1 MRTAL
6 ILFALLLS
14 GPLAA
19 AELVLI
25 ANPKSGIT
33 QLGKDD
39 VVNIYLGRYRRLPSG
54 LTAEPVD
61 QPADS
66 ELRARFYRQLVG
78 KNMTEINAYWARLR
92 FSGDVL
98 PPHALPNYRAVVDA
112 VRRNPKGI
120 GYVDAGT
127 ATDAVRVVLRLK
139 ED

>member
-1 MRTAL
+1 MRTV
-6 ILFALLLS
+6 LLLLALWLS
-14 GPLAA
+14 APAAA

-78 KNMTEINAYWARLR
+78 KSMTEINAYWARLV
-92 FSGDVL
+92 FSGKTQ
-98 PPHALPNYRAVVDA
+98 PPQVADSASDAIRLVARQPTALAYVERTQVDS
-112 VRRNPKGI
+112 
-120 GYVDAGT
+120 
-127 ATDAVRVVLRLK
+127 RVVVVFDWRN
-139 ED
+139 E